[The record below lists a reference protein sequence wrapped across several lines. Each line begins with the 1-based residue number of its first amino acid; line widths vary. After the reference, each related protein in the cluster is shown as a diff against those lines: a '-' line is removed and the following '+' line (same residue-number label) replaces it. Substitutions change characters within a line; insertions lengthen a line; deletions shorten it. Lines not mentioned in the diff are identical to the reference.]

1 MSAMVVLKNVSKN
14 FDKVKAVDGLSFI
27 IEKGDVTGLLGPNG
41 AGKTTTMRM
50 ITSYFFPTSGEITIN
65 GKSTT
70 LHTQQTQKQIGYMPE
85 NNPLYN
91 DMIVFDFLSM
101 TAKLQGLNSK
111 KIISRIKE
119 VAESV
124 GIKDKLAS
132 NIGELSKGY
141 RQRVGIA
148 SALIHN
154 PQVLILDEPT
164 EGLDPNQREDIRK
177 LIKDLS
183 KDKAILISTHVMQE
197 VKAMCNKV
205 IVINDGKLI
214 AQGTPEEL
222 AGTKI
227 LRIVIEGEKIKES
240 LEKLIEEK
248 DEKIKVEGK
257 AKIKTAFV
265 YSNRELRPEI
275 SKIAAKNSWT
285 IWEMQIQ
292 DGLEQVFHS
301 IPNKHEHK

>member
-1 MSAMVVLKNVSKN
+1 MLVLKNVSKS
-14 FDKVKAVDGLSFI
+14 FDKVKAVDGLSFTI
-27 IEKGDVTGLLGPNG
+27 DKGDVTGLLGPNG

-50 ITSYFFPTSGEITIN
+50 ITSYFFPSSGSITIN
-65 GKSTT
+65 GRSTQF
-70 LHTQQTQKQIGYMPE
+70 HTQKTQSQIGYMPE

-91 DMIVFDFLSM
+91 DMIVFDYLSM
-101 TAKLQGLNSK
+101 TAKLQGLRKS
-111 KIISRIKE
+111 KIIPRIKE
-119 VAESV
+119 VANSV
-124 GIKDKLAS
+124 GIKNKLAS

-141 RQRVGIA
+141 KQRVGIA

-205 IVINDGKLI
+205 VIINDGKLI
-214 AQGTPEEL
+214 AQGSPQEL

-227 LRIVIEGEKIKES
+227 LKIVIEGEKIKES
-240 LEKLIEEK
+240 LEKILESK
-248 DEKIKVEGK
+248 DEKIKIEGK
-257 AKIKTAFV
+257 TKAKTVLV
-265 YSNRELRPEI
+265 YSNRELRPGI
-275 SKIAAKNSWT
+275 SKIASKNSWT

-301 IPNKHEHK
+301 IPNKNESK

>member
-1 MSAMVVLKNVSKN
+1 MIVVKNASKSFN
-14 FDKVKAVDGLSFI
+14 SVKAVDSLSFT

-50 ITSYFFPTSGEITIN
+50 ITSYFFPSSGDISIN
-65 GKSTT
+65 GKSTQF
-70 LHTQQTQKQIGYMPE
+70 HTQKTQSQIGYMPE

-91 DMIVFDFLSM
+91 DMIVFDYLSM
-101 TAKLQGLNSK
+101 TANLQGVKKSK
-111 KIISRIKE
+111 ILSRIKE
-119 VAESV
+119 VSESV
-124 GIKDKLAS
+124 GIKNKLS
-132 NIGELSKGY
+132 TNIGELSKGY
-141 RQRVGIA
+141 KQRVGIA

-177 LIKDLS
+177 LIKELS

-205 IVINDGKLI
+205 IIINDGKLI
-214 AQGTPEEL
+214 AQGSPEEL

-227 LRIVIEGEKIKES
+227 LKVVIEGEKIKES
-240 LEKLIEEK
+240 LEKLLKK
-248 DEKIKVEGK
+248 DEEKIKIEGK
-257 AKIKTAFV
+257 SKAKTVFV

-275 SKIAAKNSWT
+275 SKIAGKNSWT

-301 IPNKHEHK
+301 ISNKDESK

>member
-1 MSAMVVLKNVSKN
+1 MIVLKNASKD
-14 FDKVKAVDGLSFI
+14 FGSVKAVDSLSLE

-50 ITSYFFPTSGEITIN
+50 ITSYFFPSSGDILIN
-65 GKSTT
+65 GKST
-70 LHTQQTQKQIGYMPE
+70 QSQTQKTQSQIGYMPE

-101 TAKLQGLNSK
+101 TANLQGLKKSK
-111 KIISRIKE
+111 ITSRIKE
-119 VAESV
+119 ISESV
-124 GIKDKLAS
+124 GIKNKLS
-132 NIGELSKGY
+132 TNIGELSKGY
-141 RQRVGIA
+141 KQRVGIA

-222 AGTKI
+222 AETKVLKVI
-227 LRIVIEGEKIKES
+227 IEGEKIKES
-240 LEKLIEEK
+240 LEKLLTE
-248 DEKIKVEGK
+248 DNEKIKSKGK
-257 AKIKTAFV
+257 SNTKTVFI

-275 SKIAAKNSWT
+275 SKLASKNSWT
-285 IWEMQIQ
+285 IWEMQTQ

-301 IPNKHEHK
+301 ITNKNESK